1 MRGAVAVILKGL
13 GVFLVAAAVIWP
25 TYLVGQFIKI
35 PAKEDVSSTLQAT
48 NATVFSPKT
57 LSVQTGVTLRITA
70 TIKTDPK
77 HPGNSSTD
85 VWDQT
90 AVVQEVT
97 GNVTIATQTRVFAF
111 NRRTTQ
117 LVPCCGES
125 VNGDTSVKQTGYL
138 GAFFPMNAQKQTYLV
153 FDATLKRQMPYVY
166 SGTAVVDGI
175 MTYEFIESYGPTQSG
190 TTPFIGSLVGSSQSL
205 PTLPEYSS
213 VHAVFDVDPVT
224 GVPLKINEHETT
236 SIRNPANG
244 DSVTVID
251 ADLVTPAAALASV
264 VATDKSARA
273 KLTLVKMTLPVAAAL
288 LGVAALIAGIILGRK
303 PRVRP
308 SLAGAGT
315 GGFPV
320 TPTRHRVI
328 GRRYRGTRRRP
339 RGARSRSGHSSPVS
353 RPRPETIYR

>member
-1 MRGAVAVILKGL
+1 MRGTVAVILKGL
-13 GVFLVAAAVIWP
+13 GVLLVAAAVAWP
-25 TYLVGQFIKI
+25 TYLVGQLIKI
-35 PAKEDVSSTLQAT
+35 PANENVTSTLQAT

-90 AVVQEVT
+90 AVVREVT

-111 NRRTTQ
+111 DRRTTR

-138 GAFFPMNAQKQTYLV
+138 GAFFPMNTQKQTYMV

-166 SGTAVVDGI
+166 SGTTEVDGI
-175 MTYEFIESYGPTQSG
+175 LTYKFIESYGPTQSG

-213 VHAVFDVDPVT
+213 VHAEFDVDPVT
-224 GVPLKINEHETT
+224 GVPLKVNEHETT

-251 ADLVTPAAALASV
+251 ADLVTPPAALASV

-273 KLTLVKMTLPVAAAL
+273 KLTLVKMTLPVVAGF
-288 LGVAALIAGIILGRK
+288 LGVAALIAGFVLGRK

-308 SLAGAGT
+308 GLAAGAA
-315 GGFPV
+315 GGYPV
-320 TPTRHRVI
+320 TPTRQRVI

-339 RGARSRSGHSSPVS
+339 RRASGRSGPGSPVS
-353 RPRPETIYR
+353 RPRRETIYH